1 MEQNHNLTVIS
12 EGDVSFSA
20 LPPSRSSSVQSTF
33 CEAGSRSWSR
43 KKLLSVMLY
52 SEELFNM
59 SNLIF
64 LYILRF
70 LVAMAASI
78 PHIAH
83 SVLLASQTS
92 TPRLTPPGSPPIFSA
107 STSPTRSSKPVSP
120 KRHSITRV
128 DGKEFFRQVRSR
140 LSYEQFGAF
149 LENVKELNWNKQTK
163 ESQRQEMLLKLY
175 FSNGSRETAKD
186 NEEAQATTKPSTL
199 GGSRRARAGF
209 SDSFSSQD
217 LRSLNLDEDVSVDE
231 PSSRGVSEDE
241 YCPRSVG
248 SETSSPKAS
257 TSDSDGRGS
266 ITTSDSN
273 PRTNHHRRG
282 FFGMLKKG
290 PQNPFPTFPP
300 KGAKKSK
307 LTRRKTKRIRE
318 EFIPQPNSPA
328 PRSFDADFCRFK
340 SSWKNYSFLELQ
352 AATNNFSHENLIGE
366 GGYADVYKGTLED
379 GQIVAIKCLTRGT
392 QEEMTADFL
401 SELGVIVHVDHPNI
415 AKLIG
420 YGVEGGMHLVLHL
433 SPHGSLSSILYGP
446 RENLDWGIRYKVALG
461 TAKGLLYL
469 HEGCQRR
476 IIHKDI
482 KASNILLAED
492 FEPLISDFG
501 LAKWLPDSW
510 THHIVSKFEGTFG
523 YLPPEFFMHGIVD
536 EKTDVYAYGVLILEL
551 ITGRQALDRSHKS
564 LVMWIV
570 EILEGDEGSLEYAT
584 KRQKSKLQRTYSEEL
599 LDADDYNSTKAFVYE
614 GLLTDAECDHLI
626 SIAKSELKRSAVAD
640 NLSGQS
646 KLSEVRTSSGMFIPK
661 AKDPIVAGI
670 EDKLA
675 TWTFLPKENGEDIQ
689 VLRYESGQKYAPH
702 YDYFVDKVNIARGG
716 HRVATVLL
724 YLTDVAKGGETVF
737 PEAEVSC
744 IIHLLDSVI
753 FIELTRAPLN
763 RLVLPEFLCD
773 SCLTT

>member
-1 MEQNHNLTVIS
+1 MVIAS
-12 EGDVSFSA
+12 VPAFQIIASGLAAFVS
-20 LPPSRSSSVQSTF
+20 
-33 CEAGSRSWSR
+33 
-43 KKLLSVMLY
+43 KY
-52 SEELFNM
+52 
-59 SNLIF
+59 
-64 LYILRF
+64 
-70 LVAMAASI
+70 
-78 PHIAH
+78 
-83 SVLLASQTS
+83 
-92 TPRLTPPGSPPIFSA
+92 
-107 STSPTRSSKPVSP
+107 
-120 KRHSITRV
+120 
-128 DGKEFFRQVRSR
+128 
-140 LSYEQFGAF
+140 
-149 LENVKELNWNKQTK
+149 
-163 ESQRQEMLLKLY
+163 
-175 FSNGSRETAKD
+175 NGSRETAKD

-257 TSDSDGRGS
+257 TSDSDARGS

-273 PRTNHHRRG
+273 PRANHHRRG

-300 KGAKKSK
+300 KGSKKPK

-564 LVMWIV
+564 LVMWAKPLLSMNNMNELVDPYLGDAYDLKEMKRLVLTASFCIHQSSVNRPQMSQIV

-599 LDADDYNSTKAFVYE
+599 LDADDYNSTK
-614 GLLTDAECDHLI
+614 C
-626 SIAKSELKRSAVAD
+626 
-640 NLSGQS
+640 LSDREKQLEFILG
-646 KLSEVRTSSGMFIPK
+646 TS
-661 AKDPIVAGI
+661 
-670 EDKLA
+670 
-675 TWTFLPKENGEDIQ
+675 N
-689 VLRYESGQKYAPH
+689 
-702 YDYFVDKVNIARGG
+702 
-716 HRVATVLL
+716 
-724 YLTDVAKGGETVF
+724 
-737 PEAEVSC
+737 EA
-744 IIHLLDSVI
+744 
-753 FIELTRAPLN
+753 
-763 RLVLPEFLCD
+763 
-773 SCLTT
+773 